1 MIMYLHKNG
10 FSSVNINNLLISVN
24 IEGKLNWLMLCL
36 CLIIFILGKVYS
48 ELKCTL
54 TNTQVKVH
62 FAKQYLDQV

>member
-1 MIMYLHKNG
+1 MYLHKNG
-10 FSSVNINNLLISVN
+10 FSSVNINNLLNSVN

-36 CLIIFILGKVYS
+36 RLIIFILGKVYS